1 MDLITDRISLSVGR
15 GNVNTKQMDYILEL
29 AQAGNFNRAAENLF
43 ISQPTLTY
51 QVKAVEDE
59 IGFPLFDR
67 SGRGAMLTPA
77 GAQFCTTLRNI
88 KGELKQATEQG
99 QNFSARYRMDISVGL
114 PMRSAIF
121 FLPQAIETFEKGHEG
136 VSVTPH
142 FLPLAEAASFLKG
155 EEDIL
160 FAMEHDVR
168 HIPDVVLHPLFAS
181 RIYLI
186 SETGDPLAQKPLI
199 RAEELAGRTLMVG
212 GGSPPQLRRVQQ
224 RVIEKTGVSYF
235 NSANHET
242 TLTNVAAHKGICLA
256 PGFLNDHNGEFAW
269 TPFDCEETVPCVLC
283 THKRESRKDVLDFV
297 KLLQEI
303 YRERPNFA
311 V

>member
-1 MDLITDRISLSVGR
+1 M
-15 GNVNTKQMDYILEL
+15 NTKQMEYILEL
-29 AQAGNFNRAAENLF
+29 AQTGNFSRAAENLF

-51 QVKAVEDE
+51 QIKVVEDE
-59 IGFPLFDR
+59 LGFLLFER

-88 KGELKQATEQG
+88 KSELKRATEQG
-99 QNFSARYRMDISVGL
+99 QNFSARYRLDISIGL
-114 PMRSAIF
+114 PLRSAIY
-121 FLPQAIETFEKGHEG
+121 FLPQAIETFEKEHPG

-142 FLPLAEAASFLKG
+142 FLPLAESASFLKG

-168 HIPDVVLHPLFAS
+168 HIPDVVLHPLFES

-186 SETGDPLAQKPLI
+186 SEKTSPLAAKERIQI
-199 RAEELAGRTLMVG
+199 EDLAGQTLMVG
-212 GGSPPQLRRVQQ
+212 GGSPPPLRRVQQ
-224 RVIEKTGVSYF
+224 RVIEALAIPYF
-235 NSANHET
+235 NSANHDT
-242 TLTNVAAHKGICLA
+242 TLTNVAAHKGVCLA

-283 THKRESRKDVLDFV
+283 THGNESRREVSGFV
-297 KLLQEI
+297 RLLQGI
-303 YRERPNFA
+303 YEMRPAFA

>member
-1 MDLITDRISLSVGR
+1 M
-15 GNVNTKQMDYILEL
+15 NTKQMDYILEL
-29 AQAGNFNRAAENLF
+29 AQTKNFNRAAENLF

-51 QVKAVEDE
+51 QIKVVEDE
-59 IGFPLFDR
+59 LGFALFER

-88 KGELKQATEQG
+88 KGELKRATEQG
-99 QNFSARYRMDISVGL
+99 QNFSARYRADISIGL
-114 PMRSAIF
+114 PMRSAIY
-121 FLPQAIETFEKGHEG
+121 FLPQAIETFEKEHEA

-142 FLPLAEAASFLKG
+142 FLPLAESASFLKG

-168 HIPDVVLHPLFAS
+168 HIPDIVLHPLFES

-186 SETGDPLAQKPLI
+186 SEVSNPLAQKELI
-199 RAEELAGRTLMVG
+199 RLDDLAGRTLMVG

-224 RVIEKTGVSYF
+224 RVIEALSIAYF
-235 NSANHET
+235 NSANHDT

-256 PGFLNDHNGEFAW
+256 PGFLNDHSGEFAW

-283 THKRESRKDVLDFV
+283 THKQENRKEVFDFV
-297 KLLQEI
+297 KLLQRI
-303 YRERPNFA
+303 YEKRSDFA